1 MDINAN
7 VDWIGTPTPYI
18 YKDAVTYDA
27 TAIDFSLE
35 HDDNRYRLIILQR
48 GKDVEYRIIQ
58 YGVKPGGQKPFPIDT
73 GFHFKNKTI
82 PLIEMILQDPYV
94 QSILQQKTTSS

>member
-1 MDINAN
+1 MNINAK

-18 YKDAVTYDA
+18 YKDDVTYDA

-35 HDDNRYRLIILQR
+35 HDDNRYRLIVLQQDK
-48 GKDVEYRIIQ
+48 GVQYKIIQ

-73 GFHFKNKTI
+73 GHHYKNKTI

-94 QSILQQKTTSS
+94 QSVLEQKATSS